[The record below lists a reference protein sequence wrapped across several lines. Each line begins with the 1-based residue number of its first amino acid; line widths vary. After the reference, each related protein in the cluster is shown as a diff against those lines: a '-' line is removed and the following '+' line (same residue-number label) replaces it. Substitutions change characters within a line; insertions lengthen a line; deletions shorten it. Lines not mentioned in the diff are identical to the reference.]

1 MVQISDENCKPFWSM
16 LSRRV
21 RKIPFSSSQFSIHDD
36 SLLQNVTDIISK
48 CDSYFITKCDRS
60 LFQPFMTKSFSALN
74 LLCYKMQNATKC
86 DSYYKMWRL
95 LQIAKVH
102 SFTYLFKFTYKCFAR
117 LALHNSIHDNSYERY

>member
-60 LFQPFMTKSFSALN
+60 LFQPFMTKSFSVLN

-86 DSYYKMWRL
+86 TVITKCGVYYRLRKYTRL
-95 LQIAKVH
+95 LI
-102 SFTYLFKFTYKCFAR
+102 YL
-117 LALHNSIHDNSYERY
+117 NSLINVLQDWL